1 MMMLHHDHDHEDEGE
16 QDNEVENNRKFNFV
30 EFFTT

>member
-16 QDNEVENNRKFNFV
+16 DDEVENNKKFNFV
-30 EFFTT
+30 DFFTT